1 MTPALGIPTNTNQ
14 VQAVLGTAKPQG
26 NTYEQSAAVS
36 SAATKEQTVMR
47 GHNVFR
53 PDVYRVSDGTV
64 V

>member
-1 MTPALGIPTNTNQ
+1 MIQTPASLTEQRVKSMQ
-14 VQAVLGTAKPQG
+14 VARPQG

-36 SAATKEQTVMR
+36 SAAIKEQTVMR

-53 PDVYRVSDGTV
+53 PDIYRVSDGTV